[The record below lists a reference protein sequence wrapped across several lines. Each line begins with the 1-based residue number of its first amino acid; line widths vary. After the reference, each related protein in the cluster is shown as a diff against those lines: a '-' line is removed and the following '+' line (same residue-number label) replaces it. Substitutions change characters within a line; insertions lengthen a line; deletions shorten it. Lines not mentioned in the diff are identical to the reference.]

1 MKKALVLCG
10 SLPQISLI
18 NELKS
23 RGYQA
28 ILADMNANAP
38 AVPYADR
45 FYPVST
51 LDVDGIRNIAV
62 EEKVDMIL
70 SVCADQMLLVVAEIS
85 EQLGLPCYVNY
96 QTSKD
101 VSSKEYMKDIFVK
114 GGVPSSKYIV
124 RSTLTPDDIIGLK
137 FPLIVKPVDAYSS
150 KGVRKCENY
159 EELEDGFDEA
169 VNVSR
174 TDTAV
179 IEEFVGG
186 EEYSVDVYVE
196 NGVAKVL
203 CIGMLSKTP
212 QIGKFVICRA
222 TYPSQITDT
231 IKDKIADTAQ
241 KIADAFHLVDTP
253 MLIQLKVDGERIS
266 VIEFCSRAGGGNK
279 FSLIKKLTGFDV
291 IAAVLDLTLGN
302 KPHVPEYRNDIFVVD
317 EFVYCN
323 EGTLDHVEGFE
334 ELHSEGLIDD
344 FFIFRTKGSAFGEIK
359 SSGDRLGYF
368 SVSSKSQ
375 EELAKKHAEI
385 NSRIRAFSENGD
397 DLIRHDYIALYM
409 EKN

>member
-18 NELKS
+18 KELQA

-28 ILADMNANAP
+28 LLADMNENAP
-38 AVPYADR
+38 AVPYADK

-51 LDVDGIRNIAV
+51 LDVDGIRKIAI

-70 SVCADQMLLVVAEIS
+70 SVCADQMLLVVAQIS
-85 EQLGLPCYVNY
+85 EELGLPCYVDY

-114 GGVPSSKYIV
+114 GGVPTSKHIV
-124 RSTLTPDDIIGLK
+124 RATLKSEDIEGLK

-150 KGVRKCENY
+150 KGVRKCDNY
-159 EELEDGFDEA
+159 EELEEGFAEA
-169 VNVSR
+169 VNISR

-179 IEEFVGG
+179 VEEYVGG
-186 EEYSVDVYVE
+186 EEFSVDVYVE
-196 NGVAKVL
+196 SGVAKVL

-212 QIGKFVICRA
+212 QKGKFVICRA
-222 TYPSQITDT
+222 TYPPEITDSV
-231 IKDKIADTAQ
+231 KEKIADTAQ

-253 MLIQLKVDGERIS
+253 MLIQLKVDGERVS
-266 VIEFCSRAGGGNK
+266 VIEFCSRTGGGNK

-291 IAAVLDLTLGN
+291 ITAVLDLTLGN
-302 KPHVPEYRNDIFVVD
+302 KPHVPEFKNDNCVVD

-323 EGTLDHVEGFE
+323 EGALDHVEGFD
-334 ELHSEGLIDD
+334 ELHAEGLIDD
-344 FFIFRTKGSAFGEIK
+344 FFIFRKNGSVFGEIK

-368 SVSSKSQ
+368 SVSAKTR
-375 EELAKKHAEI
+375 EELLKKHAEV
-385 NSRIRAFSENGD
+385 NARIKAISDSGV
-397 DLIRHDYIALYM
+397 DLIKHDYIAL
-409 EKN
+409 K

>member
-18 NELKS
+18 KELQA

-28 ILADMNANAP
+28 LLADMNENAP
-38 AVPYADR
+38 AVPYADK

-51 LDVDGIRNIAV
+51 LDVDGIRKIAI

-70 SVCADQMLLVVAEIS
+70 SVCADQMLLVVAQIS
-85 EQLGLPCYVNY
+85 EELGLPCYVDY
-96 QTSKD
+96 KTSKD

-114 GGVPSSKYIV
+114 GGVPTSKHIV
-124 RSTLTPDDIIGLK
+124 RATLKPEDIEGLE

-150 KGVRKCENY
+150 KGVRRCDNY
-159 EELEDGFDEA
+159 AELEEGFAEA
-169 VNVSR
+169 VNISR

-179 IEEFVGG
+179 VEEFVGG
-186 EEYSVDVYVE
+186 EEFSVDVYVE
-196 NGVAKVL
+196 GGVAKVL

-212 QIGKFVICRA
+212 QKGKFVICRA
-222 TYPSQITDT
+222 TYPPQITD
-231 IKDKIADTAQ
+231 IVKEKIEDTAQ

-253 MLIQLKVDGERIS
+253 MLIQLKVDGERVS
-266 VIEFCSRAGGGNK
+266 VIEFCSRTGGGNK
-279 FSLIKKLTGFDV
+279 FSLIEKLTGFDV
-291 IAAVLDLTLGN
+291 ITAVLDLTLGN
-302 KPHVPEYRNDIFVVD
+302 KPHVPEFKSDKCVVD

-334 ELHSEGLIDD
+334 ELHTEGLIDD
-344 FFIFRTKGSAFGEIK
+344 YFIFRKKGGVFGEIK

-368 SVSSKSQ
+368 SVSGKTR
-375 EELAKKHAEI
+375 EELAKKHAEVNAKI
-385 NSRIRAFSENGD
+385 KAISDEGV
-397 DLIRHDYIALYM
+397 DLIKHDYIGLSL
-409 EKN
+409 

>member
-18 NELKS
+18 KELQA

-28 ILADMNANAP
+28 LLADMNENAP
-38 AVPYADR
+38 AVPYADK

-51 LDVDGIRNIAV
+51 LDVDGIRKIAI

-70 SVCADQMLLVVAEIS
+70 SVCADQMLLVVAQIS
-85 EQLGLPCYVNY
+85 EELGLPCYVDY
-96 QTSKD
+96 KTSKD

-114 GGVPSSKYIV
+114 GGVPTSKHIV
-124 RSTLTPDDIIGLK
+124 RATLKPEDIEGLE

-150 KGVRKCENY
+150 KGVRRCDNY
-159 EELEDGFDEA
+159 AQLEEGFAEA
-169 VNVSR
+169 VSISR

-179 IEEFVGG
+179 VEEFVGG
-186 EEYSVDVYVE
+186 EEFSVDVYVE
-196 NGVAKVL
+196 GGIAKVL

-212 QIGKFVICRA
+212 QKGKFVICRA
-222 TYPSQITDT
+222 TYPPQITDT
-231 IKDKIADTAQ
+231 VKEKISDTAQ

-253 MLIQLKVDGERIS
+253 MLIQLKVDGERVS
-266 VIEFCSRAGGGNK
+266 VIEFCSRTGGGNK
-279 FSLIKKLTGFDV
+279 FSLIEKLTGFDV
-291 IAAVLDLTLGN
+291 ITAVLDLTLGN
-302 KPHVPEYRNDIFVVD
+302 KPHVPEFKNDKCVVD

-323 EGTLDHVEGFE
+323 EGTFDHVEGFE
-334 ELHSEGLIDD
+334 ELHAEGLIDD
-344 FFIFRTKGSAFGEIK
+344 YFIFRKKGGVFGEIK

-368 SVSSKSQ
+368 SVSGMTR

-385 NSRIRAFSENGD
+385 NARIKAISDEGV
-397 DLIRHDYIALYM
+397 DLIKHDYIGLSL
-409 EKN
+409 

>member
-18 NELKS
+18 RVLKE

-28 ILADMNANAP
+28 ILADMNENAP
-38 AVPYADR
+38 AVPYADK

-51 LDVDGIRNIAV
+51 LDIVGIRKIAV

-70 SVCADQMLLVVAEIS
+70 SVCADQMLLVVAQIS
-85 EQLGLPCYVNY
+85 EELGLPCYVDY

-101 VSSKEYMKDIFVK
+101 VSSKEYMKEIFVK
-114 GGVPSSKYIV
+114 GGVPTSKYIV
-124 RSTLTPDDIIGLK
+124 RANLVPEDIIGLN

-159 EELEDGFDEA
+159 EELKVGFAEA
-169 VNVSR
+169 VNISR
-174 TDTAV
+174 TNTAV
-179 IEEFVGG
+179 VEEFVGG
-186 EEYSVDVYVE
+186 EEFSVDVYVE

-212 QIGKFVICRA
+212 QKGKFVICRA
-222 TYPSQITDT
+222 TYPPQISNSV
-231 IKDKIADTAQ
+231 KEKIADTAQ
-241 KIADAFHLVDTP
+241 KITDAFHLVDTP
-253 MLIQLKVDGERIS
+253 MLIQLKVDGEKVS
-266 VIEFCSRAGGGNK
+266 VIEFCSRTGGGNK

-291 IAAVLDLTLGN
+291 VTAVLDLTLGN
-302 KPHVPEYRNDIFVVD
+302 KPHVPEFKNDKCVVD

-334 ELHSEGLIDD
+334 ELYSDGLIDD
-344 FFIFRTKGSAFGEIK
+344 YFIFCKKGSVFGEIK

-368 SVSSKSQ
+368 SVSGKTR
-375 EELAKKHAEI
+375 EELAQKHSKI
-385 NSRIRAFSENGD
+385 NSRIRAFSDKGD
-397 DLIRHDYIALYM
+397 DLIKHDYIAISY
-409 EKN
+409 